1 MKKFF
6 YLICIVNCVIG
17 KVSNNLA
24 TCSKKIENNN
34 DIINDID
41 VENFSK
47 IEIQISPEDI
57 EKEKY
62 ENALSDFLNNISL
75 EEKIGQM
82 FLVTIGGTEFS
93 DSYYDVESFIAP
105 GGFLLFTYNFV
116 NGEQGIRFTSDVENW
131 FGNNDLIKPY
141 FSVDQEGGLVNR
153 LRDVASPLPSASS
166 IAKFLNPDLAKT
178 IYDYGAMQLSA
189 LGIHVNLGPVVEI
202 LTDENKEFLDTRSFG
217 NREKVEIY
225 SNIFINS
232 MLENDVYPVV
242 KHFPGNNSDDPHLGL
257 PVIDFNLQ
265 KTMDILVSPFE
276 KIEDKTKLGVLVAH
290 SVVPAFFDGTEA
302 IPSCLSKTV
311 VTDLLENQLG
321 FEGLVFS
328 DDLLMAALQENG
340 YASVEAISMAIKAGI
355 NVLMIAQKEYVPFI
369 NEITKLAENDAEML
383 MKIEKS
389 VRKIV
394 DFKVKKGL
402 LVYSDGKIQKT
413 EGFSEE
419 ELAQYQSTKY
429 EKFLKAYNQGKD
441 FYSMYWGN

>member
-6 YLICIVNCVIG
+6 YLICIVNCLFVF
-17 KVSNNLA
+17 S
-24 TCSKKIENNN
+24 CSKKIENNN
-34 DIINDID
+34 DIENDFG
-41 VENFSK
+41 VEKSDE
-47 IEIQISPEDI
+47 IEVELSPEDI

-166 IAKFLNPDLAKT
+166 IAKFLTPDLAKT

-242 KHFPGNNSDDPHLGL
+242 KHFPGNNADDPHLGL
-257 PVIDFNLQ
+257 PVIDFDLQ

-340 YASVEAISMAIKAGI
+340 YDSVEAISMAIKAGI

-402 LVYSDGKIQKT
+402 LVYSEGKIQKT